1 MWTISTCAIIFSSVL
16 YSKKLFQEVQPMG
29 GVGCRPSGRPEGEG
43 YTHPGGG
50 TSRSWVVG
58 GGGINLHRKSYIH

>member
-1 MWTISTCAIIFSSVL
+1 
-16 YSKKLFQEVQPMG
+16 MG

-50 TSRSWVVG
+50 TSRSWVVVG
-58 GGGINLHRKSYIH
+58 GGASIFTGNHIFISVA